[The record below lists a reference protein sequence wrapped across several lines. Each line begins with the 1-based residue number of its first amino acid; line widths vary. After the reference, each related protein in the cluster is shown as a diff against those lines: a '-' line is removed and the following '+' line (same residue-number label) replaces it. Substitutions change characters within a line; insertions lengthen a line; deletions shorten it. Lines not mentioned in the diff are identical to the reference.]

1 MTPLWS
7 LILAVMAV
15 AAVSGIYAEMAARDD
30 QRRIFAQADRF
41 LLQFDLDQANGLAVV
56 EDGARRFRM
65 AHDREAAKALNSVLW
80 QIIGDYRAGLVP
92 LEVATRAWD
101 YERAHA
107 EHSALWRGYLP
118 VFQKNF
124 TIKEMT
130 A

>member
-15 AAVSGIYAEMAARDD
+15 AFCLGIYQAMQEAPTPKIWPMSDDDKALQAHFEKVEKDHVAR
-30 QRRIFAQADRF
+30 
-41 LLQFDLDQANGLAVV
+41 L
-56 EDGARRFRM
+56 
-65 AHDREAAKALNSVLW
+65 AHDREASKALNVILW
-80 QIIGDYRAGLVP
+80 RIIADYRAGIVP

-124 TIKEMT
+124 TIEEML